1 MLTEL
6 IRLYHQLGV
15 PLTKIHM
22 SEAESE
28 GVGQT
33 SLDSL
38 DLFYKEVR
46 LNKDRLTKAKQ
57 LAVSPLSIIHNVR
70 SEITP
75 NDSHRVAV
83 LHLWPVVERV
93 KFLKC
98 TDQPPSKLSVVHHH
112 LLLGEAHLGAQHHH
126 VKHLIDS
133 MNSY

>member
-75 NDSHRVAV
+75 KDFFT
-83 LHLWPVVERV
+83 V
-93 KFLKC
+93 KETHK
-98 TDQPPSKLSVVHHH
+98 S
-112 LLLGEAHLGAQHHH
+112 
-126 VKHLIDS
+126 
-133 MNSY
+133 

>member
-1 MLTEL
+1 MTLN
-6 IRLYHQLGV
+6 RLFFWTISITDVLYEKKCKYGLVIQGGQ
-15 PLTKIHM
+15 
-22 SEAESE
+22 AEQ
-28 GVGQT
+28 GQT
-33 SLDSL
+33 D
-38 DLFYKEVR
+38 
-46 LNKDRLTKAKQ
+46 Q
-57 LAVSPLSIIHNVR
+57 GQAVSPLSIIHNVI